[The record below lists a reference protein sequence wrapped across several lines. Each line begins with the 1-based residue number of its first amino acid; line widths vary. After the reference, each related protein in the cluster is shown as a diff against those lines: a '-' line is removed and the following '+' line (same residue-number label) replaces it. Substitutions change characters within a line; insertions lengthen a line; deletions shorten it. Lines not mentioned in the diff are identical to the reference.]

1 MLAHRELV
9 RTWSSGDASL
19 AAWSEYYQH
28 SASLY
33 EQIAE
38 IDPAHELEALY
49 WARREHIARSRS
61 RPGRRRAATKVATV
75 GDHEKLTRYGATRH
89 TGNTLAGETGGR
101 CAKGWSAWDTAQR
114 CRRMG
119 RSGSGADRCGVQSRL
134 SRSVVRRRRFCGM
147 SRVRSAVSVS
157 LIGRRCRWSRTG

>member
-1 MLAHRELV
+1 MPAHRELV

-28 SASLY
+28 SASLC

-101 CAKGWSAWDTAQR
+101 CAKDGAHGTPHNAAAGWEEAEAGPTAVVSSL
-114 CRRMG
+114 G
-119 RSGSGADRCGVQSRL
+119 YLGV
-134 SRSVVRRRRFCGM
+134 
-147 SRVRSAVSVS
+147 
-157 LIGRRCRWSRTG
+157 